1 MSESSPPPR
10 QRAADQQ
17 APGATPPEVTR
28 PEPSADE
35 PTPGPSAD
43 PSADPSSPYVEP
55 VGGWVRNIALFL
67 TGQTVSMFGSMV
79 VQYAVMWYVTLE
91 TRSGTAVAAYAL
103 AAFLPQGIVSIFG
116 GVLADRRN
124 RKILVMV
131 ADGTIAVVTLVLAL
145 IMMTGVTDL
154 WIILLAVGIRS
165 LGAGVQQPAVTAM
178 IPQLTPPDQLMR
190 VNGMF
195 QTIQAVMALIA
206 PAVAGAVFA
215 VWGVVP
221 TFFIDVVTAVLGI
234 GMLAL
239 VAVPSLARVTET
251 VTSYRA
257 DLVEGMRY
265 ITHHRIVRRLL
276 VVFAIIF
283 VLTGAPS
290 FVTPLM
296 VARDFG
302 GEAWK
307 LAVLELCFSVGMTV
321 GGVLVSTVLAKA
333 SRMMLIIASCFGF
346 AAFTFGLG
354 LSPNLWVFYA
364 NMFGFGLAV
373 PLFSTPF
380 MTLVQETVE
389 PEMHGRVFSYV
400 GIVMALAVP
409 VGMAGF
415 GPLADVVSVQ
425 TLLIAAGLVTI
436 AVISVAV
443 ALPSGREVFRL
454 ARVLPSA
461 APAGDAAL
469 PGPRPGST
477 GEADS

>member
-1 MSESSPPPR
+1 MGSVPVGAP
-10 QRAADQQ
+10 AA
-17 APGATPPEVTR
+17 AST
-28 PEPSADE
+28 
-35 PTPGPSAD
+35 
-43 PSADPSSPYVEP
+43 SPYVEP
-55 VGGWVRNIALFL
+55 AGGWVRNITLFL
-67 TGQTVSMFGSMV
+67 TGQTISMFGSMV

-124 RKILVMV
+124 RKVLVMV
-131 ADGTIAVVTLVLAL
+131 ADGVIAVVTLVLAL
-145 IMMTGVTDL
+145 IMMFGITDL
-154 WIILLAVGIRS
+154 WIILVAVGVRS

-190 VNGMF
+190 INGVF
-195 QTIQAVMALIA
+195 QTIQAAMALLA
-206 PAVAGAVFA
+206 PAAAGAVFA
-215 VWGVVP
+215 IWGVVP
-221 TFFIDVVTAVLGI
+221 TFFLDVVTAALGI

-239 VAVPSLARVTET
+239 VAVPSLARMTET

-257 DLVEGMRY
+257 DLAEGMRY
-265 ITHHRIVRRLL
+265 IAHHRIVRWLL

-283 VLTGAPS
+283 VLTVAPS

-302 GEAWK
+302 DEPWK
-307 LAVLELCFSVGMTV
+307 LAVLELCFSIGMTI

-333 SRMMLIIASCFGF
+333 GRMLLIVVSSFGF

-364 NMFGFGLAV
+364 NMFAFGLLV

-400 GIVMALAVP
+400 GIVMALATP
-409 VGMAGF
+409 VGMAVF

-436 AVISVAV
+436 VVISVAIAV
-443 ALPSGREVFRL
+443 PAGREVFRL
-454 ARVLPSA
+454 ARSLPSA
-461 APAGDAAL
+461 APDAPAGGEGAAGT
-469 PGPRPGST
+469 PGTTSENGS
-477 GEADS
+477 